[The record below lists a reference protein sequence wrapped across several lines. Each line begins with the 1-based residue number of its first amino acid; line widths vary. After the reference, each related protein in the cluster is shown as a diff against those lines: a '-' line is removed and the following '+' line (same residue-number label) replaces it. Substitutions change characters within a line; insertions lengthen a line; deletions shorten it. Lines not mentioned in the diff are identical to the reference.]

1 MKKKSRHVLFL
12 VVVLFII
19 GITALLFWLNGKNK
33 EDVDEASEN
42 RIQSETSQKVEAGT
56 NIGSGNLSNTEVPGK
71 EEVSTSESV
80 ETTTADKSPA
90 RSEGEKKSHGSYY
103 TSYWDDIEKAKEED
117 PDYVEENLGN
127 LITLMKNAKERKNN
141 ECEITFEDVDSD
153 TTLLYRVKNA
163 YISDT
168 LDGLEV
174 DTDDVLSLHID
185 HVDGALMLQEGY
197 QYAVVDLE
205 VRNNTPNT
213 IYDVP
218 MNCYS
223 YCLIDDEGTEYSS
236 EFSYGTLQPGRNPQ
250 HRYFVSEMAAGET
263 MSTTVIFV
271 IPKDEQFDT
280 YSHFIKIDPTGV
292 GDNTLE
298 WVDMICLD
306 SVIGK

>member
-1 MKKKSRHVLFL
+1 MKEYFVLLGGNKLLWGQVCKLREFGYK
-12 VVVLFII
+12 VIVIAWNDHPDITGDLFIQMDVKDKD
-19 GITALLFWLNGKNK
+19 GIIRKL
-33 EDVDEASEN
+33 
-42 RIQSETSQKVEAGT
+42 
-56 NIGSGNLSNTEVPGK
+56 
-71 EEVSTSESV
+71 EE
-80 ETTTADKSPA
+80 
-90 RSEGEKKSHGSYY
+90 
-103 TSYWDDIEKAKEED
+103 
-117 PDYVEENLGN
+117 LG
-127 LITLMKNAKERKNN
+127 LK
-141 ECEITFEDVDSD
+141 
-153 TTLLYRVKNA
+153 
-163 YISDT
+163 
-168 LDGLEV
+168 
-174 DTDDVLSLHID
+174 D

-205 VRNNTPNT
+205 VRNNTQNT

-292 GDNTLE
+292 GDNTLG

-306 SVIGK
+306 SVIGQ

>member
-1 MKKKSRHVLFL
+1 
-12 VVVLFII
+12 
-19 GITALLFWLNGKNK
+19 
-33 EDVDEASEN
+33 
-42 RIQSETSQKVEAGT
+42 
-56 NIGSGNLSNTEVPGK
+56 
-71 EEVSTSESV
+71 
-80 ETTTADKSPA
+80 
-90 RSEGEKKSHGSYY
+90 
-103 TSYWDDIEKAKEED
+103 
-117 PDYVEENLGN
+117 
-127 LITLMKNAKERKNN
+127 MKNAKERKNN